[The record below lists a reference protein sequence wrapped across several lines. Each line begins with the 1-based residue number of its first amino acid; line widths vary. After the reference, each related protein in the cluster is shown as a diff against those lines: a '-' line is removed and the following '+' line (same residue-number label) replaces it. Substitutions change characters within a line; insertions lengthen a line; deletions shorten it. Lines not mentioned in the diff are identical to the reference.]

1 MAPRFL
7 ASKLVGWLHLLR
19 IDRKRDKLLWVEKG
33 EERMKMMCSVADISL
48 NSLIDIQVVMLNR
61 EFHVQT

>member
-19 IDRKRDKLLWVEKG
+19 IDRKRNKLLWVEKG
-33 EERMKMMCSVADISL
+33 EERMKMRCCVVDVSL
-48 NSLIDIQVVMLNR
+48 NSLLDI
-61 EFHVQT
+61 